1 MKLYLVLKVPKQV
14 VRAEKDIK
22 ICWLDDNVA
31 ITSEAQMAKDKAT
44 ELNSRYGKLFDYQAY
59 RLQVVK

>member
-31 ITSEAQMAKDKAT
+31 ITSDAQVAKDKAA
-44 ELNSRYGKLFDYQAY
+44 ELTSRYGKSFDYQAY
-59 RLQVVK
+59 RLQEVK